1 MPDLKRVLLHLKQNM
16 SVMGFFML
24 KDAVNHLN
32 AGRRKRAMEELNC
45 MTQLKDHATSSSII
59 LEWEQELMSCI
70 NTQACSA
77 WEN

>member
-1 MPDLKRVLLHLKQNM
+1 
-16 SVMGFFML
+16 
-24 KDAVNHLN
+24 
-32 AGRRKRAMEELNC
+32 MEELNC

-77 WEN
+77 WGN

>member
-1 MPDLKRVLLHLKQNM
+1 MPDLKRVQLHLKQNM
-16 SVMGFFML
+16 SVMGSFML
-24 KDAVNHLN
+24 KDVMNHLN
-32 AGRRKRAMEELNC
+32 AGRKRAMEKLNC
-45 MTQLKDHATSSSII
+45 MAQLKDHATSSSII